1 MLGSELSSI
10 FLPFSFVGSS
20 AELPFL
26 ILSIASFFSSLLSA
40 CKIFFCSSLVSG
52 FRITP
57 DLDFLSVIVS
67 SATFDVLVTS
77 FLFSDAC
84 SDF

>member
-1 MLGSELSSI
+1 MD
-10 FLPFSFVGSS
+10 SS